1 VRNPKILS
9 AKNLT
14 NQQVINAM
22 RPWMQESRL
31 APHLLAQRSIN
42 RARTPVTPTFS
53 SSNPQL
59 QHRPEDLAR
68 LDRVTTALHDL
79 RARLANNDDLSRR
92 VLQLLTF
99 LQQLREDF
107 PLQAPEEAFERLQ
120 QLRSWLFWLP
130 PAMFRPQEGI
140 SDQGA
145 FAVLAHFFAVALAL
159 DPLFPEIGGAYLGSM
174 SVPPVEEMRRILLT
188 RTTAHPQ
195 ESGAQIALA
204 LMETPVQMCGEYKAR
219 QQYMASQQ
227 QQQQQQQQQGE
238 AWKGPGTGLGG
249 SPRREFAGPALTS
262 TPELPPASLF
272 GNSHSPMQSPGN
284 LNVPGSPYFGT
295 QPQHSRSMS
304 QFGPNRSPGL
314 RPQVM
319 AEQRSHSFNSPLGNS
334 STAASYGDDVK
345 QEHMEF
351 PGGGGGVWR
360 GAENAQTLAFH
371 PYGAGTGFV
380 APAQLWT

>member
-1 VRNPKILS
+1 
-9 AKNLT
+9 
-14 NQQVINAM
+14 M

-31 APHLLAQRSIN
+31 APHLLAQRSIT

-53 SSNPQL
+53 SSNPSPH
-59 QHRPEDLAR
+59 HRPEELAR
-68 LDRVTTALHDL
+68 LDRVTAALHDL
-79 RARLANNDDLSRR
+79 RARLATNAELSRH
-92 VLQLLTF
+92 VVQLLTF

-174 SVPPVEEMRRILLT
+174 SVPPVEEMRRILLA
-188 RTTAHPQ
+188 RGPQ
-195 ESGAQIALA
+195 DSGAQIALA

-219 QQYMASQQ
+219 QQYLAS
-227 QQQQQQQQQGE
+227 QQQQQQGE
-238 AWKGPGTGLGG
+238 AWKVSGPGHE
-249 SPRREFAGPALTS
+249 SPRREFAGPALAS
-262 TPELPPASLF
+262 TPEQPPANLF
-272 GNSHSPMQSPGN
+272 NTNHSPMQSPGS

-295 QPQHSRSMS
+295 QQHPRSMS
-304 QFGPNRSPGL
+304 QFGQPNRSPGPM
-314 RPQVM
+314 RPQMV
-319 AEQRSHSFNSPLGNS
+319 AEQRSHTFSPLS
-334 STAASYGDDVK
+334 SPAAYESIK
-345 QEHMEF
+345 QEHEF
-351 PGGGGGVWR
+351 PGGGGVWR
-360 GAENAQTLAFH
+360 PEAQATFH
-371 PYGAGTGFV
+371 PYGASTGFV

>member
-1 VRNPKILS
+1 MV
-9 AKNLT
+9 
-14 NQQVINAM
+14 QQVINAM

-31 APHLLAQRSIN
+31 ASHLVAQRSIN
-42 RARTPVTPTFS
+42 RARTPVTPTLKS
-53 SSNPQL
+53 PNPQL
-59 QHRPEDLAR
+59 NHRPEDLAR

-79 RARLANNDDLSRR
+79 RAHLTNNDELSRR
-92 VLQLLTF
+92 VVDLLTF
-99 LQQLREDF
+99 LQQLRGDF

-174 SVPPVEEMRRILLT
+174 SVAPVEEMQRILLS
-188 RTTAHPQ
+188 RTGAHPQ

-204 LMETPVQMCGEYKAR
+204 LMETPVQLCGEHKAR
-219 QQYMASQQ
+219 QQYLASHQQ
-227 QQQQQQQQQGE
+227 QHQYQQQNEQYR
-238 AWKGPGTGLGG
+238 G
-249 SPRREFAGPALTS
+249 SPGREFSVPSMAPLTS
-262 TPELPPASLF
+262 APELPAVSVF
-272 GNSHSPMQSPGN
+272 GGHNSPMQSPGN
-284 LNVPGSPYFGT
+284 LNVLGSPYFSAAS
-295 QPQHSRSMS
+295 QHSRSMS
-304 QFGPNRSPGL
+304 QFGPSRSPGL

-319 AEQRSHSFNSPLGNS
+319 AEQRSHSFQLPLGS
-334 STAASYGDDVK
+334 SGTAYGDLK
-345 QEHMEF
+345 QEHGS
-351 PGGGGGVWR
+351 PAGGAWR
-360 GAENAQTLAFH
+360 PEALTAFH

>member
-1 VRNPKILS
+1 
-9 AKNLT
+9 
-14 NQQVINAM
+14 M
-22 RPWMQESRL
+22 RPWMQESHL
-31 APHLLAQRSIN
+31 ASHLLAQRSIN
-42 RARTPVTPTFS
+42 RARTPVTPTFN

-59 QHRPEDLAR
+59 HHRPEDLAR
-68 LDRVTTALHDL
+68 LDRVTAALHDL
-79 RARLANNDDLSRR
+79 RARLANNDDVSRR
-92 VLQLLTF
+92 VVQLLTF

-174 SVPPVEEMRRILLT
+174 SVPPVEEMRRILLA
-188 RTTAHPQ
+188 RTSAHPQ

-219 QQYMASQQ
+219 QQYLVSQQ
-227 QQQQQQQQQGE
+227 TQQSEPWRGS
-238 AWKGPGTGLGG
+238 
-249 SPRREFAGPALTS
+249 SPRRDFAVPSLAPLAS
-262 TPELPPASLF
+262 TPELPPANLF
-272 GNSHSPMQSPGN
+272 GGHNSPMHSQGN
-284 LNVPGSPYFGT
+284 LGVPASPYVSVAS
-295 QPQHSRSMS
+295 QHSRSMS
-304 QFGPNRSPGL
+304 HFGPNRSPGL
-314 RPQVM
+314 RPQAM
-319 AEQRSHSFNSPLGNS
+319 AEQRSHSFQSPLGS
-334 STAASYGDDVK
+334 STAGYGAG
-345 QEHMEF
+345 EET
-351 PGGGGGVWR
+351 GYREVWR
-360 GAENAQTLAFH
+360 PDGLGHETQTAFH